1 MNFIFG
7 ANKNLFRD
15 YKKPLKTVKE
25 KIKNLNFDIK
35 KELLSVLRHPTVSR
49 KNFLI
54 NIGDRNVGGLT
65 FRDQMIG
72 PLQIPVADNA
82 ITMTNYNEVTGE
94 AMAMGERSPVALI
107 NPQAAGRLAIVE
119 ALLNLLSSGVQ
130 KLSSI
135 KLSANWMA
143 AQIL

>member
-15 YKKPLKTVKE
+15 YKKPLKTSEEKVK
-25 KIKNLNFDIK
+25 KLSFDIK

-49 KNFLI
+49 KSFLI
-54 NIGDRNVGGLT
+54 NIGDRSVGGLT

-94 AMAMGERSPVALI
+94 AMAM
-107 NPQAAGRLAIVE
+107 
-119 ALLNLLSSGVQ
+119 
-130 KLSSI
+130 
-135 KLSANWMA
+135 
-143 AQIL
+143 